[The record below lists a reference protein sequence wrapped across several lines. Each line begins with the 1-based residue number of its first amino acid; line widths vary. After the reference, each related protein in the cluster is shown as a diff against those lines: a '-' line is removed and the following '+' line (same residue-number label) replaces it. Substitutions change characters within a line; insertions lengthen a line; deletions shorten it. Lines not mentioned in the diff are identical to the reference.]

1 MGLSVKP
8 TVEINRIIQA
18 TYGSVTVDRQY
29 PFEDHRGCILQVLR
43 NQGMDPFDLWV
54 YYYSVG
60 GSLDDFDIEAYLF
73 GLMPLPELEHL
84 LLIEATREILSDNL

>member
-1 MGLSVKP
+1 MKP
-8 TVEINRIIQA
+8 TVEKQDHLGVVRE
-18 TYGSVTVDRQY
+18 SVAVDRQY
-29 PFEDHRGCILQVLR
+29 PFEDPRGCILQALR
-43 NQGMDPFDLWV
+43 DQGMDPFDLWV

-60 GSLDDFDIEAYLF
+60 GSLDEFDIEAYLF